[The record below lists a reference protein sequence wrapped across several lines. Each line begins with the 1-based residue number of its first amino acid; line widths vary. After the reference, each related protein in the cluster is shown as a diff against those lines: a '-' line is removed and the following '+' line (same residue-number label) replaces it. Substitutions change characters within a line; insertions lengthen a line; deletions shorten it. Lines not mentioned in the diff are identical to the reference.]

1 MMVRPPRGPRWGW
14 GGECKRSIAGRR
26 RAAINHGRHDCRLSL
41 LFVPPPPHPA
51 RPTVPSEAW
60 RRNSSNTSV
69 VDVQLSL
76 YRPIFFDCDFS
87 TRLRATL
94 DGAFSSVVL
103 CSVEY

>member
-1 MMVRPPRGPRWGW
+1 SVL
-14 GGECKRSIAGRR
+14 
-26 RAAINHGRHDCRLSL
+26 RAALDRDAGQRVQAFNRRPSPRCDQPRPSRLPLVSSISL
-41 LFVPPPPHPA
+41 PPHPA
-51 RPTVPSEAW
+51 RPTVPLEAW
-60 RRNSSNTSV
+60 RRNSSNTTV

-103 CSVEY
+103 CSVEYIAC